1 MIMHVMPVLVVAT
14 IEFVATNVFVATAD
28 TKRLLKTNGHPT
40 FMTTSMSFHAE

>member
-40 FMTTSMSFHAE
+40 FMQSE